1 MTDSCPLLVLVGT
14 KAQFIK
20 TAPILVELDRRGVPY
35 RLVYTGQHSET
46 FDLLEKAFGTRPADD
61 VLVADVE
68 AATHASFARW
78 TLAFWRA
85 AGARLWR
92 HEWRGA
98 PSGLVHGDTASTL
111 FSAIALRMAGVPVV
125 HVEAGLRSSRLFEP
139 FPEEIVR
146 RLVSRLSALHLA
158 PDATAAGNLAGVAGH
173 VVDTQGNTLRD
184 ALAMALGRMHASA
197 PAGGAGGYGVAS
209 IHRSE
214 NLSRRA
220 DLDLL
225 MEEVMRAADATP
237 VKFVLHPATR
247 EKIRST
253 GWLSR
258 LQGQPGLELLERM
271 DYPDFVRL
279 LVGSCFLMTDGGSN
293 QEEAAMMGL
302 PTLLLRRATERP
314 DGLEDNVV
322 LSGLDRDRIRQFV
335 AAHAR
340 RQWPLR
346 MLQSGSPSA
355 VIVDVLSN
363 GGFLPAPQRPATPP
377 CR

>member
-1 MTDSCPLLVLVGT
+1 MTEPNPLLVLVGT

-20 TAPILVELDRRGVPY
+20 TAPILVELDKRGVPY

-46 FDLLEKAFGTRPADD
+46 FDLLEAAFGTRPADD

-85 AGARLWR
+85 AGVRLWR
-92 HEWRGA
+92 REWRGA
-98 PSGLVHGDTASTL
+98 RYGLVHGDTASTL
-111 FSAIALRMAGVPVV
+111 FSAIALRLAGVPVV
-125 HVEAGLRSSRLFEP
+125 HVEAGLRSPRLLEP

-158 PDATAAGNLAGVAGH
+158 PDAQAAGNLAGVAGR
-173 VVDTQGNTLRD
+173 VVDTGGNTLRD
-184 ALAMALGRMHASA
+184 ALAMALGRMHASL
-197 PAGGAGGYGVAS
+197 PDGGEGGYAVAS

-214 NLSRRA
+214 NLTRRT

-225 MEEVMRAADATP
+225 MEEVMRAADSTP

-258 LQGQPGLELLERM
+258 LQQQPGLQLLERM

-279 LVGSCFLMTDGGSN
+279 LVGGSMLMTDGGSN

-322 LSGLDRDRIRQFV
+322 LSGLDRERIRAFV
-335 AAHAR
+335 AAHSGKR
-340 RQWPLR
+340 WPLR
-346 MLQSGSPSA
+346 MLEAGSPSA
-355 VIVDVLSN
+355 LIVDALSH
-363 GGFLPAPQRPATPP
+363 A
-377 CR
+377 